1 MSGSLK
7 TQNFRTSIDNKDLL
21 ALIRKMGSRSTLG
34 RVVRQFE
41 AIANKE
47 MDRIV
52 RDWPVSTDSRGVDK
66 IKGKVGH
73 SRDMFSV
80 KTTIQPSAV
89 KVSIVNSSRYAY
101 MIKSRQPAPPNP
113 ALFKWRKGDTQEEY
127 RARITTGPKR
137 RSWAFIGVKPFRK
150 ATKDIGDKV
159 ASLVVRLAR
168 S

>member
-34 RVVRQFE
+34 GVVRRFE

-73 SRDMFSV
+73 WRDMFSV
-80 KTTIQPSAV
+80 KTTI
-89 KVSIVNSSRYAY
+89 
-101 MIKSRQPAPPNP
+101 
-113 ALFKWRKGDTQEEY
+113 
-127 RARITTGPKR
+127 
-137 RSWAFIGVKPFRK
+137 
-150 ATKDIGDKV
+150 GDKV
-159 ASLVVRLAR
+159 ASLVIRLAR